1 MVDTIHLKYTSWQYM
16 GSACGKEMLN
26 LRCSMRLLG
35 IWSWVVGEGTEA
47 REA

>member
-1 MVDTIHLKYTSWQYM
+1 MADTRHLKYTSWQYL

-26 LRCSMRLLG
+26 LRFAMQLLV
-35 IWSWVVGEGTEA
+35 IWVWVVGEGTEA